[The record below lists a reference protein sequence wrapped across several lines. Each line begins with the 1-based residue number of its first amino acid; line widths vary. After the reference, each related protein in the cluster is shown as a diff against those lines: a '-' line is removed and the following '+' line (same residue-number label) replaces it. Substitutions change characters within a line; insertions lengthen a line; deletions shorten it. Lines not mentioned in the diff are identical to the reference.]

1 MYAEIVPDSWLQP
14 FLECFWTIRSEGGV
28 AASHRVLPDGC
39 ADLIF
44 DLSPGY
50 ETAYWVGT
58 MTRSLVVEDARPRHL
73 LGLRFHP
80 GGARGMLGLP
90 LKELTDRRAS
100 FRSLTPEV
108 EAVLNELLQGRASR
122 LDIVQR
128 WLTRTFEADSK
139 FPLVQSICRHVQNS
153 GPRTRVR
160 DIASSLGLSSQYLN
174 RVMNDGVGTDLK
186 TFSRIIRM
194 RACTQRLRAT
204 DAAIDWSAVA
214 LDFGFYDQSHLI
226 HEFNDLVGLSPRQFL
241 AA

>member
-1 MYAEIVPDSWLQP
+1 MYAEIVPGPRLQP

-28 AASHRVLPDGC
+28 AAPHRVLPDGC

-44 DLSPGY
+44 DLTPGF
-50 ETAYWVGT
+50 ETAFWVGA

-80 GGARGMLGLP
+80 GGARGLLGLP
-90 LKELTDRRAS
+90 LKELTDQRAS
-100 FRSLTPEV
+100 FQSLTPEV
-108 EAVLNELLQGRASR
+108 EVVLDELLQGRSSR

-128 WLTRTFEADSK
+128 WLIRTFVADHK

-153 GPRTRVR
+153 EPGTRVR
-160 DIASSLGLSSQYLN
+160 DIASLLGLSSQYLN
-174 RVMNDGVGTDLK
+174 RVMKDGVGTDLK

-194 RACTQRLRAT
+194 RACTQRLRGA
-204 DAAIDWSAVA
+204 DIAVDWPSLA

-241 AA
+241 AN